1 MKEKARVSVN
11 DAFNVLRCGLP
22 QGVLLG
28 LVWIAYSAWTTLTM
42 GGVLQSQ
49 SLSRL
54 K

>member
-1 MKEKARVSVN
+1 MKEKSGLSVN
-11 DAFNVLRCGLP
+11 DAFNVLLCGLP

-42 GGVLQSQ
+42 RGVLPFQSF
-49 SLSRL
+49 SRL